1 MRFSC
6 LIYAVCLYCVDVYY
20 SAKLLSIEVSD
31 DKDYEDIFI
40 SAPAIL
46 PLTQRL
52 VQITLISFT
61 DVKVDDLFSQL
72 VNFKLLL
79 TKSSPLL
86 ANIVNRRQLQYV

>member
-1 MRFSC
+1 MTFSC
-6 LIYAVCLYCVDVYY
+6 SVHAVYLYCVDDCY

-31 DKDYEDIFI
+31 DKDYEDIFV

-61 DVKVDDLFSQL
+61 DVKVDDFFSQL
-72 VNFKLLL
+72 VNLKLLL
-79 TKSSPLL
+79 TKLSPLL
-86 ANIVNRRQLQYV
+86 ASIVNRRQLQYV